1 MGTMIR
7 VALAVPLLVLFAA
20 AAPAQVRIKD
30 ITEVSGAR
38 SNQLIGYGLVTG
50 LDGTGSRS
58 SNTQAVA
65 VDMLQRQGYTTAI
78 FSSNPAEPIF
88 RSTNNSLVIVTAEI
102 GPYSRRGT
110 KIDVTVSSMDDARSL
125 KGGILGMTPLR
136 GADGQVYAVAQGAV
150 SIGGFSVEGQAAR
163 VQKNQ
168 LNAGRIPDGAMIEK
182 EAPGEM
188 TKNGRIEF
196 LLKDADYNTARLI
209 AKAVNQRYPN
219 AAEATDAGRVVVCP
233 PLDAKKT
240 VVEIIAEVGVMEVRP
255 DTTAKVIINERT
267 GTVFAGENVTIG
279 TAAIMHGNL
288 FISTAETPFV
298 VQPNPFSGGTT
309 AVVPRTQAT
318 ATEQRSRMVV
328 LPRATTVADVARGMN
343 ALGVSPQDVMSIFQL
358 LKDGGALNAELR
370 SIR

>member
-1 MGTMIR
+1 MTR
-7 VALAVPLLVLFAA
+7 TALAVSLGLLFAA

-38 SNQLIGYGLVTG
+38 SNQLFGYGLVTG

-58 SNTQAVA
+58 TTTADIAVN
-65 VDMLQRQGYTTAI
+65 MLQRNGYTTSI

-88 RSTNNSLVIVTAEI
+88 RSTNNSLVLVTAEI

-125 KGGILGMTPLR
+125 KGGILAMTPLK

-163 VQKNQ
+163 LQKNQ

-209 AKAVNQRYPN
+209 AKEINARYPN
-219 AAEATDAGRVVVCP
+219 SAEATDAGRVVVCP

-240 VVEIIAEVGVMEVRP
+240 VTEIIAEVGVLEVRP

-288 FISTAETPFV
+288 FISTSETPFAI
-298 VQPNPFSGGTT
+298 QPNAFARGNT
-309 AVVPRTQAT
+309 
-318 ATEQRSRMVV
+318 VV
-328 LPRATTVADVARGMN
+328 LPRTVVTATVQPSRMIVLPRAATVADVARGMN